1 MLNPQPQ
8 TCKTKDVYLLLRVQ
22 EVGFGANPPQPPFA
36 SRPKTET
43 TAGPR
48 NSETLNPQPQSCETE
63 PLPLRH
69 PARKGF
75 LGCEGPIS
83 SFVLVFGVL
92 VVQGVGAYAPNPE
105 TPKP

>member
-1 MLNPQPQ
+1 MGAFLDFFRF
-8 TCKTKDVYLLLRVQ
+8 DVWISLHTDLGR
-22 EVGFGANPPQPPFA
+22 AQPPFA

-75 LGCEGPIS
+75 LGWFKVWG
-83 SFVLVFGVL
+83 L
-92 VVQGVGAYAPNPE
+92 
-105 TPKP
+105 TPQTLKHQNTKTLKP